1 MRIDHIAIWTTNL
14 ELLKNYYVMYF
25 NGNAGEKYIN
35 GETHFESYF
44 INFESGSRIE
54 LMKKPGIPEN
64 LYDRSGSQHLGLIH
78 LAFEEENME
87 MVNKKAMELADNGFK
102 IIRGP
107 RETGDGYYEFETF
120 DPDNNRIEVA
130 TRFVD

>member
-14 ELLKNYYVMYF
+14 DLLKNYYVKYF
-25 NGNAGEKYIN
+25 NGHAGEKYFN
-35 GETHFESYF
+35 AETHFESYF
-44 INFESGSRIE
+44 ITFDSGSGIE

-64 LYDRSGSQHLGLIH
+64 LNDRQIKQHLGLIH

-87 MVNKKAMELADNGFK
+87 MVNTKARELANNGFK

-107 RETGDGYYEFETF
+107 RKTGDGYYEFETS
-120 DPDNNRIEVA
+120 DPDNNRIEVV
-130 TRFVD
+130 TKFV